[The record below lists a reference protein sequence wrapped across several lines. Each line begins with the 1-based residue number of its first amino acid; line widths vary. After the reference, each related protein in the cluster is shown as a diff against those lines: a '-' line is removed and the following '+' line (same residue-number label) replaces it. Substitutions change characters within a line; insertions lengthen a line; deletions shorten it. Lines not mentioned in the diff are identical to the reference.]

1 MDMLVMRHLGT
12 LMLATAAV
20 LLSPAT
26 ARADA
31 IDGHWCTEGGLRLT
45 IQGPRLVSPGG
56 RTLQGDYD
64 RHGFAYD
71 APAGEPG
78 GGGRVSLRLQSETM
92 LRAQASAGT
101 IEPIWRRCGP
111 PVS

>member
-1 MDMLVMRHLGT
+1 MIGIRYLVALLLGG
-12 LMLATAAV
+12 AAV
-20 LLSPAT
+20 CLSPVP

-45 IQGPRLVSPGG
+45 IQGPRLLSPGG
-56 RTLQGDYD
+56 RSLQGDYD

-78 GGGRVSLRLQSETM
+78 AGGRVSLRLQNDTLM
-92 LRAQASAGT
+92 RAQASAGT
-101 IEPIWRRCGP
+101 IEPVWRRCGP